1 MDTNTLIVV
10 AIVVILL
17 IGVAV
22 GLGARKRKSAKLRD
36 RFGPEYERTLEE
48 SGDKRKTEAE
58 LKDRAK
64 RVAKFEIQPLAPGDH
79 DKYVRAWQR
88 IQADFVDNPK
98 AAAMTA
104 DDLLAEIMA
113 VRGYPVGDFEQRSA
127 DLSVDHPVV
136 VQNYRSAREIAV
148 RHARGD
154 AGTEDLRQAMIH
166 YRTLFDELVSE
177 PAPAPRAK
185 AS

>member
-10 AIVVILL
+10 AIVVVLL
-17 IGVAV
+17 ILVAV
-22 GLGARKRKSAKLRD
+22 GLAARKRKSAKLRD

-64 RVAKFEIQPLAPGDH
+64 RVAKFEIRPLAPGDH
-79 DKYVRAWQR
+79 DKYVRAWRQ
-88 IQADFVDNPK
+88 IQTDFVDNPK
-98 AAAMTA
+98 VAVMGA
-104 DDLLAEIMA
+104 DDLLAEIMG
-113 VRGYPVGDFEQRSA
+113 VRGYPMGDFEQRSA

-136 VQNYRSAREIAV
+136 VQNYRAAREIAV

-166 YRTLFDELVSE
+166 YRTLFDELVGE
-177 PAPAPRAK
+177 PAPAQRAK

>member
-10 AIVVILL
+10 AIVVVLL

-22 GLGARKRKSAKLRD
+22 GLAARKRNSAKLRD
-36 RFGPEYERTLEE
+36 RFGPEYERALEE
-48 SGDKRKTEAE
+48 SGDKRATEAE

-64 RVAKFEIQPLAPGDH
+64 RVAKFDIKPLPPGDYER
-79 DKYVRAWQR
+79 YVGAWQK

-98 AAAMTA
+98 TAVMSA
-104 DDLLAEIMA
+104 DDLIAEIMA

-136 VQNYRSAREIAV
+136 VQNYRSARDIAV
-148 RHARGD
+148 RHARGE

-166 YRTLFDELVSE
+166 YRALFDELVAE
-177 PAPAPRAK
+177 PVTAPRAK

>member
-1 MDTNTLIVV
+1 MDTNTLIVI
-10 AIVVILL
+10 AIVVVLL
-17 IGVAV
+17 IAVAV
-22 GLGARKRKSAKLRD
+22 GLAARKRKSAKLRD

-64 RVAKFEIQPLAPGDH
+64 RVAKFEIKPLGPGEH
-79 DKYVRAWQR
+79 ERYVRAWQK

-98 AAAMTA
+98 TAVMGA

-136 VQNYRSAREIAV
+136 VQNYRSARDIAV
-148 RHARGD
+148 RHQRGD

-166 YRTLFDELVSE
+166 YRALFDELVGE
-177 PAPAPRAK
+177 PSPAPRAK